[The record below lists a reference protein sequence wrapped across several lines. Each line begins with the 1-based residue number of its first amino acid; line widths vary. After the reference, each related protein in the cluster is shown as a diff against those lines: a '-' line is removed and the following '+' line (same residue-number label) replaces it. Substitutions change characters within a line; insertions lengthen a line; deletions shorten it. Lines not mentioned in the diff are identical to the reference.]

1 MAGWREASQTTGRHF
16 TPQAMMKLSLP
27 PRHPRG
33 LVGGRQDEKAQTT
46 GRHLPC
52 LVGAEVGA
60 RQCGAEGEGADAHKR
75 VEGGLLVQ
83 DERDGEHQQ
92 LVCEG

>member
-46 GRHLPC
+46 GRHLPR

-60 RQCGAEGEGADAHKR
+60 
-75 VEGGLLVQ
+75 
-83 DERDGEHQQ
+83 
-92 LVCEG
+92 